1 MNEKNSN
8 LIMLSDI
15 IEQKVRKEKELEFY
29 QAELAKLQEKMYWLR
44 RDIEVNSIIIEMIQ
58 NETVL
63 DIAANIN
70 TRLIQEE
77 P

>member
-8 LIMLSDI
+8 LILLSDI

-70 TRLIQEE
+70 TRLIEEE

>member
-8 LIMLSDI
+8 LILLSDI

-29 QAELAKLQEKMYWLR
+29 QTELAKLQEKMYWLR

-70 TRLIQEE
+70 TRLIEEE

>member
-8 LIMLSDI
+8 LILLSDI

-63 DIAANIN
+63 DVAANIN
-70 TRLIQEE
+70 TRLIEE
-77 P
+77 ES

>member
-8 LIMLSDI
+8 LILLSDV

-29 QAELAKLQEKMYWLR
+29 QAELAKLQQKMYWLR

-63 DIAANIN
+63 DVAANIN

>member
-1 MNEKNSN
+1 MNEKNSH
-8 LIMLSDI
+8 LILLSDI

-63 DIAANIN
+63 DVAANIN
-70 TRLIQEE
+70 TRLIEEE

>member
-1 MNEKNSN
+1 MNEKSSN
-8 LIMLSDI
+8 LILLSDI

>member
-1 MNEKNSN
+1 MNEKSSN
-8 LIMLSDI
+8 LILLSDI

-44 RDIEVNSIIIEMIQ
+44 RDIEVNNIIIEMIQ

-63 DIAANIN
+63 DIATNIN
-70 TRLIQEE
+70 TRLIEE
-77 P
+77 DP